1 MWKWAEKRHPNKG
14 KKWIKRKYWHSQ
26 GNRNWVFKTENN
38 TLNLLRDIK
47 IKRHIKIK
55 SEHHVFDS
63 DKEYWTRRRLM
74 NKAEKTKKEWI
85 MVKQK
90 FKCNHC
96 KELFKHDSVTEIDH
110 IVPKACGG
118 TNEAKNLQ
126 VLHRHCHDIKTR
138 TDGSLDQRLHVKGK
152 GRKPH
157 KHCR

>member
-1 MWKWAEKRHPNKG
+1 
-14 KKWIKRKYWHSQ
+14 
-26 GNRNWVFKTENN
+26 
-38 TLNLLRDIK
+38 
-47 IKRHIKIK
+47 
-55 SEHHVFDS
+55 
-63 DKEYWTRRRLM
+63 
-74 NKAEKTKKEWI
+74 